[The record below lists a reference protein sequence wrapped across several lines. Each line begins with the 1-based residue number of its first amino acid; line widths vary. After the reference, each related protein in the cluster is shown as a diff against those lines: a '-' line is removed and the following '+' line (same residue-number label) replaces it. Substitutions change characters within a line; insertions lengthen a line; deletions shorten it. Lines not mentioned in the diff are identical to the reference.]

1 MTPQSSQA
9 FLEAIKALAIDRWG
23 EDRWFK
29 ELLSAYVRLENQSLP
44 DDKQLTNNNRRSQ
57 LLRVFETGGCRIDTA
72 LLLVAAVGHK
82 LQMAKVV
89 TDVEVI
95 DF

>member
-9 FLEAIKALAIDRWG
+9 FLEAIKACAIELWG
-23 EDRWFK
+23 EDKWFK
-29 ELLSAYVRLENQSLP
+29 ELLSAYVRLENQSLS

-57 LLRVFETGGCRIDTA
+57 LLRVFETGGCRLDTA

-82 LQMAKVV
+82 LQMVKVV
-89 TDVEVI
+89 TEAI

>member
-9 FLEAIKALAIDRWG
+9 FLEAIKARAIELWG
-23 EDRWFK
+23 EDKWFK
-29 ELLSAYVRLENQSLP
+29 ELLSAYVHLENQSLP
-44 DDKQLTNNNRRSQ
+44 DDQQLTNNNRRSQ
-57 LLRVFETGGCRIDTA
+57 LLRVFETGGCRLDTA

-82 LQMAKVV
+82 LQIVKVV
-89 TDVEVI
+89 TEVI